1 MKGDMC
7 GAANLFSIMRELDK
21 KDLKVNIVAC
31 LVLAENHISGEAYK
45 PSDIIKSYSG
55 KTVDII
61 HTDAEGRLVLAD

>member
-1 MKGDMC
+1 MC
-7 GAANLFSIMRELDK
+7 GAAQVFSIMKELDQ

-31 LVLAENHISGEAYK
+31 LCLAENHISNEAYK

-61 HTDAEGRLVLAD
+61 HTDAE